1 MGAVAVKQANDV
13 ILLVVE
19 VSVGSTIEHHHSR
32 LVLCIVEEVQF
43 IVAALH
49 MHNVLTMQDVV
60 CYHPIYCLF
69 HPQSVF
75 IIHKL
80 GVGVNAIVNDGKQ
93 DLSTKLPLKNVIS
106 QQHSTQGRSK

>member
-43 IVAALH
+43 IASSRHVHNILAVQRVLRHNTIDNFLH
-49 MHNVLTMQDVV
+49 SKPTLVVNEPCIHVVTLHPRQLPPVFPRVLP
-60 CYHPIYCLF
+60 C
-69 HPQSVF
+69 
-75 IIHKL
+75 
-80 GVGVNAIVNDGKQ
+80 AIA
-93 DLSTKLPLKNVIS
+93 
-106 QQHSTQGRSK
+106 